1 MANTKRRLAKTKTPP
16 KAVNLGACLRFYA
29 PNEKTHVDAVK
40 KAHSANKR
48 VLAGGLN
55 YPQKVRHLSGDILN
69 GKGNF

>member
-40 KAHSANKR
+40 RLTAQIR
-48 VLAGGLN
+48 GYWLAVT
-55 YPQKVRHLSGDILN
+55 QLSEVEILQILSPL
-69 GKGNF
+69 

>member
-1 MANTKRRLAKTKTPP
+1 MAMITSVEGSRVANIKRRLAKTKTPP

-48 VLAGGLN
+48 VLAGG
-55 YPQKVRHLSGDILN
+55 YSVK
-69 GKGNF
+69 